1 MARDIAHAKI
11 SEIFEQT
18 GKLPQYVKARL
29 ASCFVLLLFFLPNEE
44 VKTGKKAALLR
55 IIPSTML
62 DLLSLHL
69 RRHNCCLLVTFWL
82 LVPLLDG

>member
-29 ASCFVLLLFFLPNEE
+29 ALCFVLLLFFFQ
-44 VKTGKKAALLR
+44 TALLR
-55 IIPSTML
+55 ITPSTML
-62 DLLSLHL
+62 DLLSLRL
-69 RRHNCCLLVTFWL
+69 
-82 LVPLLDG
+82 